1 MKYQVSFHVTKHDIF
16 TPENYMLFSH
26 VERSTLLW
34 LHVKS
39 HLSQKSTKSE
49 MVWYAF
55 GVKLEHIATWRY
67 KISHIFEQEKGLILY
82 LCMAT

>member
-1 MKYQVSFHVTKHDIF
+1 
-16 TPENYMLFSH
+16 
-26 VERSTLLW
+26 
-34 LHVKS
+34 
-39 HLSQKSTKSE
+39 

-82 LCMAT
+82 LCMATWYPLHTFLL